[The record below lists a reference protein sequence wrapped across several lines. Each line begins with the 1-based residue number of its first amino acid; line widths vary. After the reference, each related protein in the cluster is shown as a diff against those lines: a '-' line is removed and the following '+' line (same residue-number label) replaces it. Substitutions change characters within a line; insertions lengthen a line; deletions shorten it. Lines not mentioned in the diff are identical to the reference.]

1 MYRVSQVNNNF
12 DKDRIR
18 PGTELTISGYA
29 MTPSNNKLSGENS
42 ASLVIYSFT
51 DFGIYLQVR

>member
-29 MTPSNNKLSGENS
+29 MTPSDKLSGENH
-42 ASLVIYSFT
+42 ASLVIYSFYRLVEY
-51 DFGIYLQVR
+51 INK